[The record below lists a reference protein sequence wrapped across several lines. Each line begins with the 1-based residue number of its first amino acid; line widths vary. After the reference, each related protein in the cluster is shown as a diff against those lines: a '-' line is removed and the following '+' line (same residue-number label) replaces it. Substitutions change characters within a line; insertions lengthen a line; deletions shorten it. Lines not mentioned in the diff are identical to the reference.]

1 MIGKVKRIYLKRTA
15 NHVTIINRNT
25 HELLGLLSMDDKE
38 GTRKTIKDICNMSTE
53 EYIQYALG
61 LGVRFRTD
69 KQKQFIVNED
79 SEKWYEGAWATTT
92 TNTLKE
98 LGMKD
103 SDIPDDEI
111 TPELIEE
118 VKHKRESV
126 RAKKPLPKKEEKP
139 KVKQPVEVVKEK
151 KPQESTNIVE
161 LKDKKVKKALP
172 KRKTEPKK
180 NSLKEEYENGG
191 MTIREYLR
199 KRRESS
205 EGVVR

>member
-1 MIGKVKRIYLKRTA
+1 M
-15 NHVTIINRNT
+15 NRNT

-38 GTRKTIKDICNMSTE
+38 SARKTIKDICNMSTE

-69 KQKQFIVNED
+69 KQKQFVFNED

-92 TNTLKE
+92 THTLKE

-111 TPELIEE
+111 TPSLVEE
-118 VKHKRESV
+118 VKKAMKESKGTPV
-126 RAKKPLPKKEEKP
+126 RAKKPLPKKKEKP
-139 KVKQPVEVVKEK
+139 EVKQPVEVVKEK

-172 KRKTEPKK
+172 KKKTEPKK
-180 NSLKEEYENGG
+180 NSLKEEFENGG

-205 EGVVR
+205 

>member
-1 MIGKVKRIYLKRTA
+1 M
-15 NHVTIINRNT
+15 NRNT

-38 GTRKTIKDICNMSTE
+38 SARKTIKDICNMSTE

-61 LGVRFRTD
+61 LGVRFSAD
-69 KQKQFIVNED
+69 KHKKFIVNED

-92 TNTLKE
+92 THTLKE

-111 TPELIEE
+111 TPSLVEE
-118 VKHKRESV
+118 VKKAMKESKGTPV

-151 KPQESTNIVE
+151 KPQESTNNIIVE
-161 LKDKKVKKALP
+161 LNDKKVKKALP
-172 KRKTEPKK
+172 KKKTEPKK

>member
-1 MIGKVKRIYLKRTA
+1 MKRIYLKRTA
-15 NHVTIINRNT
+15 NMITIMNRNT
-25 HELLGLLSMDDKE
+25 HELLGFLSMDDKE
-38 GTRKTIKDICNMSTE
+38 SARKTIKDICNMSTE

-61 LGVRFRTD
+61 LGVRFIID
-69 KQKQFIVNED
+69 KHKKFIVNED

-92 TNTLKE
+92 THTLKE
-98 LGMKD
+98 LGMSD
-103 SDIPDDEI
+103 SNIPEDEI
-111 TPELIEE
+111 TPSLVEE
-118 VKHKRESV
+118 VKKAMKESKGTPV

-139 KVKQPVEVVKEK
+139 EVKQPVEVVKEK
-151 KPQESTNIVE
+151 PRKSTNIIE

-172 KRKTEPKK
+172 KKKTEPKK

-205 EGVVR
+205 

>member
-1 MIGKVKRIYLKRTA
+1 MKRIYLKRTG
-15 NHVTIINRNT
+15 NLITIMNRNT
-25 HELLGLLSMDDKE
+25 HELLGFLSIEDRE
-38 GTRKTIKDICNMSTE
+38 GAKKAIKDICNMSTE

-61 LGVRFRTD
+61 LGVRFSAD
-69 KQKQFIVNED
+69 KHKKFIVNED

-92 TNTLKE
+92 THTLKE

-103 SDIPDDEI
+103 NIPDDEI
-111 TPELIEE
+111 TPSLVEE
-118 VKHKRESV
+118 VKKAMKESKGTPV
-126 RAKKPLPKKEEKP
+126 RAKKPLPKKREKP
-139 KVKQPVEVVKEK
+139 EVKQPVEVVKEE
-151 KPQESTNIVE
+151 KPQELTNVVE
-161 LKDKKVKKALP
+161 LKEKKVKKALP
-172 KRKTEPKK
+172 KKKTEPKK